1 MNTDRAKHSE
11 AERMVNAALADGGWH
26 SYEARLQNSAL
37 AAFSKAARRR
47 RFFRSVAQ
55 VSSVFIVLAAAVWL
69 SRAPRS
75 VRSSQTLAA
84 AGGQSLPAETL
95 AHTITE
101 QEMLA
106 MFPAGSCALAEING
120 QKQLVFFDERIA
132 REGVSVKRR

>member
-11 AERMVNAALADGGWH
+11 AERMVNAALADSGWDE
-26 SYEARLQNSAL
+26 YEAKLQNSAL
-37 AAFSKAARRR
+37 ETFSKAARRR
-47 RFFRSVAQ
+47 RFFRSMAQ
-55 VSSVFIVLAAAVWL
+55 VSSVFIVLAGVVWL

-75 VRSSQTLAA
+75 VRSSQTQVAG
-84 AGGQSLPAETL
+84 GGQSLPAETL

>member
-11 AERMVNAALADGGWH
+11 AERMMDAALADSGWDV
-26 SYEARLQNSAL
+26 YEAKLQNSAL
-37 AAFSKAARRR
+37 ATFSKAARRR

-55 VSSVFIVLAAAVWL
+55 VSSVFIVLATAVWL

-75 VRSSQTLAA
+75 NRISQTLVA
-84 AGGQSLPAETL
+84 AGGRSLPTETL

-120 QKQLVFFDERIA
+120 EKQLVFFDERIA
-132 REGVSVKRR
+132 REGISVKSR